1 MKLGIVGL
9 PNVGKST
16 LFNAIT
22 KAGAEIANYPFCT
35 IDPNVGLVNVP
46 DYRVDYL
53 AKMHNSKKIVPAAIE
68 FYDIAGL
75 VKGAS
80 KGEGLGN
87 KFLSNI
93 RETDAIV
100 EVLRCFNDP
109 NVTHVD
115 GNIDPLRDI
124 ETINF
129 ELIFSDLELVEKV
142 LEKREK
148 VAKSDK
154 SARSEVELLKR
165 IKEVLEKG
173 KSARVLNLNDEEKSL
188 LKTYQLLS
196 TKPIIYVCNVDES
209 DVANNG
215 DDNEFVQK
223 VKEFAKEENAQ
234 VSVVSAKIEQEISEL
249 ESEEEKKEFLEM
261 IGLSESGC
269 DQVIRDSYKTLNL
282 ISFLTTGEDETRAWT
297 ITKGTKAVDAAGKI
311 HTDIQ
316 RGFIKAEI
324 VSFDTLKEYGDI
336 AKVKENGKLRM
347 EGKDYV
353 MKDGDI
359 TNFKFNV

>member
-46 DYRVDYL
+46 DERLDYL

-115 GNIDPLRDI
+115 GSIDPLRDI
-124 ETINF
+124 ETINL
-129 ELIFSDLELVEKV
+129 ELILADLELVDKV
-142 LEKREK
+142 LVKREK
-148 VAKSDK
+148 IAKSDK
-154 SARSEVELLKR
+154 SVRNEVELLKK
-165 IKEVLEKG
+165 IKEILEEG
-173 KSARVLNLNDEEKSL
+173 KSARVLNLNDDDMSL
-188 LKTYQLLS
+188 LKSYQLLS

-209 DVANNG
+209 DVIDNG
-215 DDNEFVQK
+215 NSNKYVNQ
-223 VKEFAKEENAQ
+223 VREFAKEENSQ
-234 VSVVSAKIEQEISEL
+234 VSVVSAKIEEEISNL
-249 ESEEEKKEFLEM
+249 DTDEEKKEFLAM
-261 IGLSESGC
+261 IGLQESGC

-324 VSFDTLKEYGDI
+324 VSFDILKECGNM
-336 AKVKENGKLRM
+336 AKVKEHGQLRM

>member
-35 IDPNVGLVNVP
+35 IDPNIGLVNVP
-46 DYRVDYL
+46 DERVDIL
-53 AKMHNSKKIVPAAIE
+53 SKMHNSKKTVPAAIE

-75 VKGAS
+75 VRGAS

-100 EVLRCFNDP
+100 EVLRCFSDE

-115 GNIDPLRDI
+115 GSVDPIRDI
-124 ETINF
+124 ETINL

-142 LEKREK
+142 IVKRQK
-148 VAKSDK
+148 VAKADK
-154 SARSEVELLKR
+154 SVRAEVELLTK
-165 IKEVLEKG
+165 IKEVLEEG
-173 KSARVLNLNDEEKSL
+173 KSARVLNLNDDDKKL
-188 LKTYQLLS
+188 LKAYQLLS
-196 TKPIIYVCNVDES
+196 TKPIIYVCNVNEEDIE
-209 DVANNG
+209 DNG
-215 DDNEFVQK
+215 NSNPYVQN
-223 VKEFAKEENAQ
+223 VREFAANENAQ
-234 VSVVSAKIEQEISEL
+234 VTVVSAKIEQEISQL
-249 ESEEEKKEFLEM
+249 DTDEEKKEFLEM
-261 IGLSESGC
+261 IGLKNSGC
-269 DQVIRDSYKTLNL
+269 DRVIKDSYKTLNL

-297 ITKGTKAVDAAGKI
+297 IKNGTKAVDAAGKI

-324 VSFDTLKEYGDI
+324 VSYEDLIENKTMST
-336 AKVKENGKLRM
+336 VKEKGLLRM
-347 EGKDYV
+347 EGKDYI

>member
-22 KAGAEIANYPFCT
+22 KAGALVANYPFAT

-46 DYRVDYL
+46 DKRLDVL
-53 AKMHNSKKIVPAAIE
+53 AEMSKSKKIVPATVE

-100 EVLRCFNDP
+100 EVLRCFEDP

-115 GNIDPLRDI
+115 GSVDPLRDI
-124 ETINF
+124 ETINL
-129 ELIFSDLELVEKV
+129 ELILSDLELVDKI

-148 VAKSDK
+148 IARSDK
-154 SARSEVELLKR
+154 TARAEVDLLKR
-165 IKEVLEKG
+165 IKEVLEEG
-173 KSARVLNLNDEEKSL
+173 KSARVLDLKDEEVKML
-188 LKTYQLLS
+188 RAYQLLS
-196 TKPIIYVCNVDES
+196 SKPIIYVCILNEEDAASEGDGNTYVD
-209 DVANNG
+209 
-215 DDNEFVQK
+215 K
-223 VKEFAKEENAQ
+223 VREFAKEEGAE
-234 VSVVSAKIEQEISEL
+234 VSVVSAKIEEEISQIDND
-249 ESEEEKKEFLEM
+249 EERNEFLEM
-261 IGLSESGC
+261 MGLSESGT
-269 DQVIRDSYKTLNL
+269 DKVIRDSYSTLNQ
-282 ISFLTTGEDETRAWT
+282 ISFLTTGEMETRAWT
-297 ITKGTKAVDAAGKI
+297 IQKGTKAVDAAGKI
-311 HTDIQ
+311 HSDIS

-324 VSFDTLKEYGDI
+324 VSYENLVEQGSIHK
-336 AKVKENGKLRM
+336 AQENGLLRM
-347 EGKDYV
+347 EGKDYI
-353 MKDGDI
+353 MQDGDVV
-359 TNFKFNV
+359 NFRFNV

>member
-53 AKMHNSKKIVPAAIE
+53 AKCTIQKIVPAAIE

-129 ELIFSDLELVEKV
+129 ELILSDLELVEKV
-142 LEKREK
+142 LVKREK

-165 IKEVLEKG
+165 IKEVLEEG
-173 KSARVLNLNDEEKSL
+173 KSARVLNLHDEEKAL

-215 DDNEFVQK
+215 DDNEFVK
-223 VKEFAKEENAQ
+223 KLEN
-234 VSVVSAKIEQEISEL
+234 L
-249 ESEEEKKEFLEM
+249 PKKKTPKFL
-261 IGLSESGC
+261 
-269 DQVIRDSYKTLNL
+269 
-282 ISFLTTGEDETRAWT
+282 
-297 ITKGTKAVDAAGKI
+297 
-311 HTDIQ
+311 
-316 RGFIKAEI
+316 
-324 VSFDTLKEYGDI
+324 
-336 AKVKENGKLRM
+336 
-347 EGKDYV
+347 
-353 MKDGDI
+353 
-359 TNFKFNV
+359 

>member
-142 LEKREK
+142 LAKREK

-196 TKPIIYVCNVDES
+196 TKPIIYVCNVDET

-324 VSFDTLKEYGDI
+324 VSFDTLKEYGNI

>member
-46 DYRVDYL
+46 DKRVDYL
-53 AKMHNSKKIVPAAIE
+53 AKMHNSKKVVPATVE

-100 EVLRCFNDP
+100 EVLRCFDDA

-115 GNIDPLRDI
+115 GSIKPLRDI

-129 ELIFSDLELVEKV
+129 ELILSDLELVEKV
-142 LEKREK
+142 LAKKEK

-154 SARSEVELLKR
+154 SVRKEVGLLEK
-165 IKEVLEKG
+165 IKEVLEEG
-173 KSARVLNLNDEEKSL
+173 KSARVLNLNDEELNL

-196 TKPIIYVCNVDES
+196 TKPIVYVCNVGEE
-209 DVANNG
+209 DVADNG
-215 DDNEFVQK
+215 DSNQYVQE
-223 VKEFAKEENAQ
+223 VREFAKEENAK
-234 VSVVSAKIEQEISEL
+234 VSVVSAKIEEEISNL
-249 ESEEEKKEFLEM
+249 ENDEEKQEFLEM
-261 IGLSESGC
+261 MGLEESGC
-269 DQVIRDSYKTLNL
+269 DQVIRDSYETLNL

-297 ITKGTKAVDAAGKI
+297 IKKGTEAVEAAGKI
-311 HTDIQ
+311 HSDIQ

-324 VSFDTLKEYGDI
+324 VSFDTLKKLGSMNE
-336 AKVKENGKLRM
+336 VKEHGKLRM
-347 EGKDYV
+347 EGKDYI
-353 MKDGDI
+353 MQDGDI

>member
-142 LEKREK
+142 LAKREK

-165 IKEVLEKG
+165 IKEVLEEG

-196 TKPIIYVCNVDES
+196 TKPIIYVCNVDET

-324 VSFDTLKEYGDI
+324 VSFDTLKEYGNI